1 LSKEDGPPMQKPDPQ
16 ADSVPLP
23 PAQVLPAERSH
34 AARFRKTRVA
44 HSAAL
49 SEDYAEL
56 IADLLKTAG
65 EARVT
70 DIARHLGVSH
80 ATVNKSVNKMKR
92 EGLATARPYR
102 GVFLTEAGVAL
113 AARVSARHRL
123 VVDLLIAVG
132 VPLEDAEQDAEGIEH
147 YVSEAAL
154 RAFER
159 FLGRRRE
166 SEIITPARPEV
177 G

>member
-1 LSKEDGPPMQKPDPQ
+1 MLKARPP
-16 ADSVPLP
+16 ADSAAGSPSGSPADSPAALP
-23 PAQVLPAERSH
+23 TERSH

-56 IADLLKTAG
+56 IADLLQSAG

-80 ATVNKSVNKMKR
+80 ATVNKSINKMKR

-102 GVFLTEAGVAL
+102 GVFLTEAGLAL
-113 AARVSARHRL
+113 AARVRARHRL
-123 VVDLLIAVG
+123 VVDLLLAVG
-132 VPLEDAEQDAEGIEH
+132 VPREDAEQDAEGIEH
-147 YVSEAAL
+147 YVSDAAL
-154 RAFER
+154 AAFER
-159 FLGRRRE
+159 FLGKPR
-166 SEIITPARPEV
+166 V
-177 G
+177 GKVAAQGDA